1 LTNGTMADMII
12 NRPDDRSV
20 LVRTGNT
27 MHRRLIALLTLLI
40 GSPATFAASPPTTCA
55 GHARDTD
62 NVSHLT
68 GYEVFEL
75 RRYPVAPGQRHRFV
89 SYFEAWFPQAFEQLG
104 AIVSGDFYE
113 RDSHNFTW
121 LRGFHTPEDRAI
133 VDASFYYGPVWL
145 EHRDL
150 TNSLLPGVD
159 DNVLELRPLSPQ
171 TAVPV
176 LPAADPV
183 NEPKGAQGVV
193 VAQIYAVK
201 KQELESFS
209 ELALRE
215 FGRYRVAEV
224 RPAGVLVSLDAPNN
238 FPQLPV
244 RTDGPYL
251 VSLHILKN
259 DSVLQRTFNP
269 LARGVNHSLAA
280 TGMLR
285 RAPMTL
291 ILDPGRFS
299 RLRWVPSC

>member
-1 LTNGTMADMII
+1 
-12 NRPDDRSV
+12 
-20 LVRTGNT
+20 
-27 MHRRLIALLTLLI
+27 MHRRLIALVALLI
-40 GSPATFAASPPTTCA
+40 ASPAAFAAASSPPTCTEH
-55 GHARDTD
+55 GPGMD

-68 GYEVFEL
+68 GYEVVEL

-89 SYFEAWFPQAFEQLG
+89 SYFDAWFPQAFEQLG
-104 AIVSGDFYE
+104 AIVSGEFYE

-176 LPAADPV
+176 LTAVDPV

-201 KQELESFS
+201 KQELETFS
-209 ELALRE
+209 AVALRE
-215 FGRYRVAEV
+215 LARYRIAEV

-238 FPQLPV
+238 FPQLPA

-251 VSLHILKN
+251 VALHILKN
-259 DSVLQRTFNP
+259 ESVLQRAFNP
-269 LARGVNHSLAA
+269 LAHDIDHALAA

-285 RAPMTL
+285 RTPETL